1 MSVWPKKN
9 PTGLHAIVID
19 KAYRKQ
25 NTMRGLNSHGIN
37 NMIVDVDD
45 ANFHSAFLVNPEI
58 KWVKN
63 KKNEVIE
70 SEPETLG
77 YKEYLV

>member
-1 MSVWPKKN
+1 
-9 PTGLHAIVID
+9 
-19 KAYRKQ
+19 
-25 NTMRGLNSHGIN
+25 MRGLNSHGIN